1 MSCKIE
7 VFIKT
12 FNLDTKHSYIW
23 RLNLM
28 IPLGVGSRLEVSE
41 TKFRHLLL
49 KYSSRS
55 SV

>member
-7 VFIKT
+7 VLIKT
-12 FNLDTKHSYIW
+12 FNLDSKHGYIG

-28 IPLGVGSRLEVSE
+28 IPLEGEVSE

-49 KYSSRS
+49 KYSSRHLI
-55 SV
+55 